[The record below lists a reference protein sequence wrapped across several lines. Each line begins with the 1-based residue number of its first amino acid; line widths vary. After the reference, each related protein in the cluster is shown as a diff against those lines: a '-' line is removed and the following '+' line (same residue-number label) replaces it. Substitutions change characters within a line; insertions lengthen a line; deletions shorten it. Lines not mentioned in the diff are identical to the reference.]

1 METTK
6 NKLSPYA
13 SMFYNRLKNY
23 LETSLYFYGS
33 IQRNDYVP
41 DKSDIDVDL
50 FTYNVDSTI
59 TKMQNFLD
67 VDKSKFKKFIYKINN
82 NIIIGYKIT
91 IKEPEHYFRT
101 EISIFNEK
109 NKDLVLNEHTR
120 KFHIPFFISILI
132 IILKFFYY
140 QLGIVPVKCFKFCK
154 DYLINNAFDKPS
166 EFLVIDLKKDDNV

>member
-50 FTYNVDSTI
+50 FTENINSTI
-59 TKMQNFLD
+59 TKMQHFLD
-67 VDKSKFKKFIYKINN
+67 VDKSKFKKFIYN
-82 NIIIGYKIT
+82 
-91 IKEPEHYFRT
+91 
-101 EISIFNEK
+101 
-109 NKDLVLNEHTR
+109 
-120 KFHIPFFISILI
+120 LI
-132 IILKFFYY
+132 II
-140 QLGIVPVKCFKFCK
+140 
-154 DYLINNAFDKPS
+154 
-166 EFLVIDLKKDDNV
+166 

>member
-50 FTYNVDSTI
+50 FTENINSTI
-59 TKMQNFLD
+59 TKMQHFLD

-82 NIIIGYKIT
+82 NIIIGYKIS

-101 EISIFNEK
+101 EISIFDEK
-109 NKDLVLNEHTR
+109 NKALVLNEHTR
-120 KFHIPFFISILI
+120 KFHIPFFSSIII

-140 QLGIVPVKCFKFCK
+140 QLGIIPKIYFKYIK
-154 DYLINNAFDKPS
+154 DYLINTAFGNPS
-166 EFLVIDLKKDDNV
+166 EFLIIDLKKDLV